1 MVDVS
6 DCTGRVLAE
15 DITASYDI
23 PERDISHVDGFAVRV
38 QDIRDV
44 PMKLKVSEGVVREG
58 TAVFVRT
65 GEPVPEH
72 ADAVIPVEAVRV
84 EENHVIIYYRPSKG
98 SEIIPRGVDFRAG
111 EVVLRAGHELRPQ
124 DVKLLIDLGYDKVR
138 VYRKPKVLVVPT
150 GSEFVEGLR
159 RESSSAFIKGVVSA
173 YGADCHV
180 SEVLPDDPAV
190 IADAVVDGLRVY
202 DVVATIGGASIG
214 QKDYSWRAVKS
225 VGIDGPYFRGIKV
238 VPGRVTSLAIVKRK
252 PVVLLPG
259 FIESAFTALVYVLL
273 PLIRRLSGVPDIV
286 AYRSIATAVVDED
299 LDLGTFGRKYKSFL
313 KVRFVKLVRRDGLYI
328 AEVIKTVSFMLS
340 PLVKTSG
347 YIEVPP
353 GATGV
358 CAGSSVTVY
367 GVKGVFS

>member
-1 MVDVS
+1 MTETKNILCRRPRIVS
-6 DCTGRVLAE
+6 
-15 DITASYDI
+15 S
-23 PERDISHVDGFAVRV
+23 
-38 QDIRDV
+38 
-44 PMKLKVSEGVVREG
+44 
-58 TAVFVRT
+58 
-65 GEPVPEH
+65 
-72 ADAVIPVEAVRV
+72 
-84 EENHVIIYYRPSKG
+84 
-98 SEIIPRGVDFRAG
+98 
-111 EVVLRAGHELRPQ
+111 
-124 DVKLLIDLGYDKVR
+124 
-138 VYRKPKVLVVPT
+138 RK
-150 GSEFVEGLR
+150 
-159 RESSSAFIKGVVSA
+159 AF
-173 YGADCHV
+173 
-180 SEVLPDDPAV
+180 

-313 KVRFVKLVRRDGLYI
+313 KVRFVKLVRRDGLYT

-367 GVKGVFS
+367 GVRGVFS